1 MNKKDVQGIVGIIKN
16 NNAIIKIYKAKHNVR
31 IVRVNFEEGDD
42 LVVTGCTLKHALQKT
57 SKILQGEKCK
67 EICVQGIPSAD
78 SLLDAV
84 LDNGFVI
91 LSKSTHD
98 SKLANLSLFNNNKE
112 LVFVAT
118 APAERSVLGL
128 FEKAEEYLTNNTI
141 EM

>member
-42 LVVTGCTLKHALQKT
+42 LVVTGCTLKNALQKT
-57 SKILQGEKCK
+57 SKILQGEKRK

-78 SLLDAV
+78 SVLDAV